1 MSLNSVQL
9 VGRLARTPKIMDNK
23 KGKTV
28 LLTLAVER
36 SYKDSEGNRPVD
48 YVPVKAFIREGAKS
62 NGPFDFMVKG
72 QLVSIQAELRATQ
85 FEKDGE
91 KVYGLDVVVTNG
103 GVSLMNRPAEKA
115 EEAEAPTQDAADV
128 LAIADEDLPF

>member
-1 MSLNSVQL
+1 MSLNAVQL
-9 VGRLARTPKIMDNK
+9 IGRLTRTPKIVDNK

-62 NGPFDFMVKG
+62 NGPFDYMVKG
-72 QLVSIQAELRATQ
+72 QLVSIEAELRATQ
-85 FEKDGE
+85 YQKDGE
-91 KVYGLDVVVTNG
+91 TVYGLDVVVTNS

-115 EEAEAPTQDAADV
+115 EATEAPAQDAADV